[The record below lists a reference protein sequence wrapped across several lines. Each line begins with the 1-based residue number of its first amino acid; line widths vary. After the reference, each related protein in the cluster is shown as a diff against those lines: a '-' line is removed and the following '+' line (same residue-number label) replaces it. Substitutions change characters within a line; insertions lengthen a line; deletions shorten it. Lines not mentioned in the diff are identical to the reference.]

1 MISPGR
7 KSVNENPLR
16 RLQAFG
22 QSVWLDYIERRLIES
37 GGLQRLIDE
46 DGLGGVTTNP
56 SIFDKAVEGSDAY
69 DESIRQAAGKGMS
82 VEEIYRLITTED
94 VRNAADLFRPVYE
107 ELDGRDGFVS
117 LEVNPHLAHDLS
129 GTMDEAP
136 GLWAALHRP
145 NVFIKV
151 PATME
156 GLQCIRKLIA
166 DGINVNVTLLFGL
179 KRYRMVA
186 EAYISGLEDRAA
198 AGLPIDRV
206 ASVASFFL
214 SRIDVLVD
222 ELLEKFIPR
231 GEKLALRLRGRTAIS
246 CARIAYRTYREI
258 FEGER
263 FLSLARLG
271 ARTQR
276 VLWASTSTKNPAY
289 SDTKYVEALIGRD
302 TVNTMPMETLDAYR
316 DHGDPALRLEQDI
329 DEAYDN
335 LHRLAELGVDMDR
348 IAGQLED
355 EGIDKF
361 NKPYDSLMASLE
373 KKRRASC
380 LPEAC

>member
-1 MISPGR
+1 LS
-7 KSVNENPLR
+7 ENPLR

-22 QSVWLDYIERRLIES
+22 QSVWLDYIDLRLIES

-46 DGLGGVTTNP
+46 DGLRGVTTNP

-69 DESIRQAAGKGMS
+69 DDSIRQAAREGMS
-82 VEEIYRLITTED
+82 VEEICRLITTED
-94 VRNAADLFRPVYE
+94 VRKAADLFKPVYD

-136 GLWAALHRP
+136 MLWAALHRP

-151 PATME
+151 PATVE
-156 GLQCIRKLIA
+156 GLQCIRKLTA

-186 EAYISGLEDRAA
+186 DAYISGLEDRAA

-214 SRIDVLVD
+214 SRIDVRID

-231 GEKLALRLRGRTAIS
+231 GEKLAWRLRGRSAIA
-246 CARIAYRTYREI
+246 CAKIAYRAYREI

-263 FLSLARLG
+263 FQSLARMG

-276 VLWASTSTKNPAY
+276 VLWASTSTKNPEY
-289 SDTKYVEALIGRD
+289 SDTKYVEALIGPD
-302 TVNTMPMETLDAYR
+302 TINTMPVETLDAYR
-316 DHGDPALRLEQDI
+316 DHGDPAFRLGQDI
-329 DEAYDN
+329 DEARDT
-335 LHRLAELGVDMDR
+335 LDRLAELGIDMDK
-348 IAGQLED
+348 IAGQLEE
-355 EGIDKF
+355 EGIEKF

-380 LPEAC
+380 LSEGC

>member
-1 MISPGR
+1 MS
-7 KSVNENPLR
+7 ENPLR

-22 QSVWLDYIERRLIES
+22 QSVWLDYIDLRLIES

-46 DGLGGVTTNP
+46 DGLRGVTTNP

-69 DESIRQAAGKGMS
+69 DDSIRQAAREGMS
-82 VEEIYRLITTED
+82 VEEICRLITTED
-94 VRNAADLFRPVYE
+94 VRKAADLFKPVYD

-136 GLWAALHRP
+136 MLWAALHRP

-151 PATME
+151 PATVE
-156 GLQCIRKLIA
+156 GLQCIRKLTA

-186 EAYISGLEDRAA
+186 DAYISGLEDRAA

-214 SRIDVLVD
+214 SRIDVRID

-231 GEKLALRLRGRTAIS
+231 GEKLAWRLRGRSAIA
-246 CARIAYRTYREI
+246 CAKIAYRAYREI

-263 FLSLARLG
+263 FQSLARMG

-276 VLWASTSTKNPAY
+276 VLWASTSTKNPEY
-289 SDTKYVEALIGRD
+289 SDTKYVEALIGPD
-302 TVNTMPMETLDAYR
+302 TINTMPVETLDAYR
-316 DHGDPALRLEQDI
+316 DHGDPAFRLGQDI
-329 DEAYDN
+329 DEARDT
-335 LHRLAELGVDMDR
+335 LDRLAELGIDMDK
-348 IAGQLED
+348 IAGQLEE
-355 EGIDKF
+355 EGIEKF

-380 LPEAC
+380 LSEAC

>member
-1 MISPGR
+1 MS
-7 KSVNENPLR
+7 ENPLR

-22 QSVWLDYIERRLIES
+22 QSVWLDYIDLRLIES

-46 DGLGGVTTNP
+46 DGLRGVTTNP

-69 DESIRQAAGKGMS
+69 DDSIRQAAREGMS
-82 VEEIYRLITTED
+82 VEEICRLITTED
-94 VRNAADLFRPVYE
+94 VRKAADLFKPVYD

-136 GLWAALHRP
+136 MLWAALHRP

-151 PATME
+151 PATVE
-156 GLQCIRKLIA
+156 GLQCIRKLTA

-186 EAYISGLEDRAA
+186 DAYISGLEDRAA

-214 SRIDVLVD
+214 SRIDVRID

-231 GEKLALRLRGRTAIS
+231 GEKLAWRLRGRSAIA
-246 CARIAYRTYREI
+246 CAKIAYRAYREI

-263 FLSLARLG
+263 FQSLARMG

-276 VLWASTSTKNPAY
+276 VLWASTSTKNPEY
-289 SDTKYVEALIGRD
+289 SDTKYVEALIGPD
-302 TVNTMPMETLDAYR
+302 TINTMPVETLDAYR
-316 DHGDPALRLEQDI
+316 DHGDPAFRLGQDI
-329 DEAYDN
+329 DEARDT
-335 LHRLAELGVDMDR
+335 LDRLAELGIDMDK
-348 IAGQLED
+348 IAGQLEE
-355 EGIDKF
+355 EGIEKF

-380 LPEAC
+380 LSEGC